1 MLALFLRY
9 ILPAL
14 VLTSTVSFG
23 VHKYNDGIREKA
35 VAVALKDER
44 AITKP
49 VIDELAK
56 RVADRDATI
65 EAKDKSYK
73 TEHARQT
80 EEAKG
85 KQQLYKKVLEQNAKL
100 SKLQNTAIPS
110 PEFVADGVRELTAAS
125 GDSTCPSDSD
135 DRRRLGAAIAQCE
148 ADLNR
153 QFRATATAVD
163 VATKAV
169 AAARALSTTK

>member
-1 MLALFLRY
+1 MVFGLFLRY
-9 ILPAL
+9 VLPAL
-14 VLTSTVSFG
+14 VFTGAVSFG

-56 RVADRDATI
+56 RVAARDATI
-65 EAKDKSYK
+65 EAKDKAFK
-73 TEHARQT
+73 LEETRQI
-80 EEAKG
+80 EVAAAKQ
-85 KQQLYKKVLEQNAKL
+85 KLYNNLIAQNAKL
-100 SKLQNTAIPS
+100 SKLQNSAIPS
-110 PEFVADGVRELTAAS
+110 PEFVADGVRSLTAAG
-125 GDSTCPSDSD
+125 GDSTCPADSD

-153 QFRATATAVD
+153 QLRATETATD
-163 VATKAV
+163 IATKAV
-169 AAARALSTTK
+169 AAARALRN